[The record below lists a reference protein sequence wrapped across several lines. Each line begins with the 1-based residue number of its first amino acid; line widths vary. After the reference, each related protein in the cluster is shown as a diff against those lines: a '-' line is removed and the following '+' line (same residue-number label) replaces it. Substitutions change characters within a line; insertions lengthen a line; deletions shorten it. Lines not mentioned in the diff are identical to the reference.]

1 MYSSLSNNPFIDSPD
16 SSSRSRYPDINTFN
30 QATGGTP
37 GGGGGG
43 GFGYA
48 QQVAQQQQQQPQQ
61 GVGYDG
67 SWNGGGGYGSAFSS
81 IGAQPTGFYGQQQ
94 QQQQQQFQQPYTSG
108 SGYAVSPAPQSYPQQ
123 TTGFYGQQPQQPQS
137 PSPYSLQ
144 QQQQQ
149 AFQQQQQAQQQAQQ
163 QQQYGYPSQQYQNTG
178 LPYQG
183 ADYGGGGLQ
192 GYGFQQQQQPQL
204 NLSEFDPLIG
214 IGSAAVAAAP
224 QGDANALGTG
234 PNGALHPLKYIYS
247 NKSELEKWNPSAWA
261 GAVNSFVSLQEA
273 WETHRKRCTDAQLA
287 PYVSIAQRSRLQEL
301 QKSAEQNIDTVAA
314 ATLQLS
320 EVKDRYRSSMDFSG
334 RDQVRQALNAAL
346 KNLPSWPP
354 GPQDALM

>member
-37 GGGGGG
+37 GGGS
-43 GFGYA
+43 GFGYG
-48 QQVAQQQQQQPQQ
+48 QQVAQQQQQPQQ

-192 GYGFQQQQQPQL
+192 GYGFQQQQPQL